1 MPVASVVVPA
11 HNEAATIAR
20 NVAALRTGVAEG
32 DLEVVVVANGCT
44 DDTARAARAAAPG
57 ATVLEVPVPSKVE
70 AVRAGNAACTTFPR
84 VHLDADV
91 ELAGTDV
98 LKLVAPL
105 LEGTA
110 LATAPRREVPR
121 DGCSWAVRRYYD
133 VWERLPQV
141 GTGLFGRGVVAVTEE
156 AQRRLDALP
165 RLMGDDLAMSDAFGE
180 DERRIVQDAV
190 AVVHPPRTL
199 PDLVRRR
206 VRIVTGNGQADAAG
220 VRRASSRT
228 TPGVLLGIVKD
239 DPRLAVPVVLF
250 AAVHVA
256 ATLGARRA
264 LRTGDFTTWRRD
276 ESSRT
281 APALPRQS

>member
-44 DDTARAARAAAPG
+44 DDTARAARAAAPW

-70 AVRAGNAACTTFPR
+70 AVRAGNAASATFPR

-91 ELAGTDV
+91 ELAGTDI

-156 AQRRLDALP
+156 ALP
-165 RLMGDDLAMSDAFGE
+165 G
-180 DERRIVQDAV
+180 
-190 AVVHPPRTL
+190 
-199 PDLVRRR
+199 
-206 VRIVTGNGQADAAG
+206 
-220 VRRASSRT
+220 SRT
-228 TPGVLLGIVKD
+228 TTVAGTSGVDLRAGLTRQLAGLGVTD
-239 DPRLAVPVVLF
+239 VVTDPRCTIADESLF
-250 AAVHVA
+250 SY
-256 ATLGARRA
+256 RRSG
-264 LRTGDFTTWRRD
+264 RTGRLASVIWR
-276 ESSRT
+276 EAS
-281 APALPRQS
+281 